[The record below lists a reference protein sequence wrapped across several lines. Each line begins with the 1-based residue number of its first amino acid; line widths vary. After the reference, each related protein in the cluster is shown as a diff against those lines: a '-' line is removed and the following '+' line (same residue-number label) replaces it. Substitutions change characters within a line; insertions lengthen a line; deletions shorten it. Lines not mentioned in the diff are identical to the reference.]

1 MNKSIVI
8 TGANGYV
15 GQHVVKAALD
25 MGHKVTAVDFSFEN
39 VDSRADRITLDIF
52 SGESDIFKKLGEPDV
67 CIHLAWRNGF
77 QHNADTHITDL
88 PGHYI
93 FLKNLVDA
101 GLKSLAVMG
110 SMHEIGYW
118 EGAIDENT
126 PANPSSLYG
135 ISKNALRQ
143 MMKMYCTAGKTQ
155 LKWLRGYYIMGDDK
169 MNHSIF
175 TKLSE
180 MEAKNEEW
188 FPFTTGKNKYDF
200 IHINE
205 LAKQIV
211 CASVQDEIS
220 GEINCCSGEPVS
232 LADKVESYIKEHN
245 FKIKLKYGA
254 FPDRPYDSPA
264 VWGDASRIQKIMNEK

>member
-1 MNKSIVI
+1 MSKKIVI

-25 MGHKVTAVDFSFEN
+25 MGHEVTAVDFSFEH
-39 VDSRADRITLDIF
+39 VDSRANKVNVDIF
-52 SGESDIFKKLGEPDV
+52 SGDSDIYNKLGEPDV

-77 QHNADTHITDL
+77 KHNADTHITDL
-88 PGHYI
+88 PNHYI
-93 FLKNLVDA
+93 FLKNMVDA
-101 GLKSLAVMG
+101 GLKQLSVMG

-143 MMKMYCTAGKTQ
+143 MMKIYCSDSDAS
-155 LKWLRGYYIMGDDK
+155 LIWLRGYYIMGDDS

-175 TKLSE
+175 SKLSE
-180 MEAKNEEW
+180 LEAKNEEW

-200 IHINE
+200 IHIKD
-205 LAKQIV
+205 LASQIV
-211 CASVQDEIS
+211 CASVQDRIK

-245 FKIKLKYGA
+245 FNIKLKYGA

-264 VWGDASRIQKIMNEK
+264 VWGDASRIRKIMDCK